1 MERVDKLFDRR
12 SVVGAKLS
20 LILDERG
27 YTKTE
32 ICRQAGISRPTFDK
46 LLAGTLTSKTNYE
59 KHIEK
64 ILTCLA
70 LTPDMLLG
78 SATDC
83 RNKMRVIR
91 NKRDMTMERL
101 AQLTGISQE
110 QLQKME
116 RGESE
121 TEAELREVALFLGV
135 STNVLSGRYFFAP
148 QIAMPDFHLD
158 HRGERDGCSGFWGH
172 VGILAEHSERYH
184 WYPITSD
191 TRDMIYERM
200 KGRYLLIPCM
210 NNKVILLCM
219 NHVKKIMFLDDDCD
233 TPSGVNWDEGV
244 NCGEIP
250 LAAYEAMTDYDDSG
264 KENRDCGKENGDC
277 GEHGNCSCLGKMN
290 EYLELLAREN
300 RWTED
305 QIKILLNETGIYY
318 ADGQKETVFIDFC
331 SSQALNDLVV
341 MLYDFWEEPD
351 MEEICPFTDWGGAEH
366 LLNMKQVSLVEFPLL
381 ELENAICDFLE
392 EDGQKNAEEIRL

>member
-78 SATDC
+78 SAADC

-148 QIAMPDFHLD
+148 QIAMQRILGPCGDFGGTF
-158 HRGERDGCSGFWGH
+158 R
-172 VGILAEHSERYH
+172 
-184 WYPITSD
+184 
-191 TRDMIYERM
+191 
-200 KGRYLLIPCM
+200 
-210 NNKVILLCM
+210 
-219 NHVKKIMFLDDDCD
+219 
-233 TPSGVNWDEGV
+233 
-244 NCGEIP
+244 EIP
-250 LAAYEAMTDYDDSG
+250 LVSHYFRHQRYD
-264 KENRDCGKENGDC
+264 
-277 GEHGNCSCLGKMN
+277 L
-290 EYLELLAREN
+290 
-300 RWTED
+300 
-305 QIKILLNETGIYY
+305 
-318 ADGQKETVFIDFC
+318 
-331 SSQALNDLVV
+331 
-341 MLYDFWEEPD
+341 
-351 MEEICPFTDWGGAEH
+351 
-366 LLNMKQVSLVEFPLL
+366 
-381 ELENAICDFLE
+381 
-392 EDGQKNAEEIRL
+392 